1 MELGTLYGIGVGP
14 GDPELISLKGLKRL
28 QAVPVVAFPAGVG
41 GKPGIARQIVDRW
54 LSPDRVQLALR
65 FPYVRDETVLKEAWR
80 EAAEKV
86 WYYLERGQDVAFVSE
101 GDVSFYSTFAYLA
114 AAVQRLY
121 PSVRVEAVP
130 GVISP
135 AAAATALG
143 FPLAIRDRSLAVLPA
158 LYTMAELEAALDWAD
173 VVVLMK
179 VSSVYQ
185 EVWQVLHRRG
195 LLDRSYVV
203 ERATWPDMVVYRG
216 LRDRPNLKLPYF
228 SLAIVQVA
236 APEAIFQTNR
246 NF

>member
-14 GDPELISLKGLKRL
+14 GDPELIPLKGLKRL
-28 QAVPVVAFPAGVG
+28 EAVPVVAFPAGVG

-54 LSPDRVQLALR
+54 LGPSQVQLALR
-65 FPYVRDETVLKEAWR
+65 FPYVRDETVLEAAWL
-80 EAAEKV
+80 EAAEEV
-86 WYYLERGQDVAFVSE
+86 WYYLVRGEDVAFVSE

-114 AAVQRLY
+114 AAVQKLH
-121 PSVRVEAVP
+121 PLVRVEAIP
-130 GVISP
+130 GVVSP
-135 AAAATALG
+135 AAAATSLG

-158 LYTMAELEAALDWAD
+158 LYTMAQLETALDWAD

-179 VSSVYQ
+179 VNSVYQ
-185 EVWQVLHRRG
+185 EVWEVLHRRG
-195 LLDRSYVV
+195 LLDSSYVV
-203 ERATWPDMVVYRG
+203 ERATWPDMVIYRG

-236 APEAIFQTNR
+236 APEAVFQINR